1 MKPLIVAA
9 VVVLAGCAAT
19 PKNPQV
25 IKPTFDPGSH
35 LPYLVAG
42 HGEIRGRAVLREA
55 DGMTCSGR
63 EVIATPATPYFR
75 QVIGLVANGQMPLI
89 GNSVGPEYA
98 SVVHAS
104 VCDRDGN
111 FSITGLP
118 PGDWY
123 VTSSVNGMQ
132 PNATQGGLMV
142 YKVRLRSREMV
153 QIVMTERDVG
163 IPR

>member
-1 MKPLIVAA
+1 MKYLIVAA
-9 VVVLAGCAAT
+9 VVAIAGCAAT
-19 PKNPQV
+19 QKKPQDV
-25 IKPTFDPGSH
+25 KLTFDPGSH

-42 HGEIRGRAVLREA
+42 NGEIRGRAILREA

-89 GNSVGPEYA
+89 GDAVGPEYA
-98 SVVHAS
+98 SVVHTS

-123 VTSSVNGMQ
+123 VTSSVNWTQ
-132 PNATQGGLMV
+132 RNVTQGSLMV
-142 YKVRLRSREMV
+142 YKVRLRNREMV
-153 QIVMTERDVG
+153 QIVMSERDVG